1 MTSPP
6 TEAAVARPSFV
17 PLRERLATF
26 RPGLLVSVAVLVVA
40 ALACVSPGLLAPA
53 SPTDADPVAALLP
66 PGGEHWFG
74 TDQLGRDVY
83 ARVVHGARHSLLL
96 GVGATA
102 LGVLVGLLI
111 GLPSALLGRFADQVA
126 MRSMDVM
133 LALPELLLA
142 LLVIAVVGPSSVN
155 AALAIAVSSVPGY
168 ARLVRGQAQVVRR
181 AEYIRSAIGLG
192 LRRRTVV
199 LRHVVPNTLGPLVVP
214 ATLGVGTAI
223 IAGSALSFLGLGPKA
238 PTPEWGAMLAQGRD
252 ALQSAWWIAVF
263 PGAAITLSVVAVTV
277 VGRQL
282 HIGLEGRPG
291 R

>member
-6 TEAAVARPSFV
+6 TEAAIARPSFV
-17 PLRERLATF
+17 PLRERLAMF
-26 RPGLLVSVAVLVVA
+26 RPGLLLSVAVLVVA
-40 ALACVSPGLLAPA
+40 ALACVAPGLLASA

-102 LGVLVGLLI
+102 LGVLTGLLI

-214 ATLGVGTAI
+214 ATLGVGTAV

>member
-1 MTSPP
+1 MSAQP
-6 TEAAVARPSFV
+6 AGGVLVRPATG
-17 PLRERLATF
+17 PLRERLAGF
-26 RPGLLVSVAVLVVA
+26 RPGLLLSAAVLAAA
-40 ALACVSPGLLAPA
+40 ALACVSPGLLAGA

-66 PGGEHWFG
+66 PGTDHWFG

-83 ARVVHGARHSLLL
+83 ARVIHGARHSLLL

-111 GLPSALLGRFADQVA
+111 GLPAALLGRFADQAA
-126 MRSMDVM
+126 MRGMDIM

-155 AALAIAVSSVPGY
+155 AALAIAVASVPGY
-168 ARLVRGQAQVVRR
+168 ARLIRGQAQVVRR

-199 LRHVVPNTLGPLVVP
+199 LRHVLPNTLGPLVVP

-223 IAGSALSFLGLGPKA
+223 ISGSALSFLGLGPKA

-263 PGAAITLSVVAVTV
+263 PGAAITVSVIAVTV
-277 VGRQL
+277 VGRHL

-291 R
+291 A

>member
-1 MTSPP
+1 MSAPP
-6 TEAAVARPSFV
+6 AGLTVARPSSV
-17 PLRERLATF
+17 PLRERLAVF
-26 RPGLLVSVAVLVVA
+26 RPGLALALTVLAVA
-40 ALACVSPGLLAPA
+40 AVACVSPGLLTHA
-53 SPTDADPVAALLP
+53 SATDADPMAALLP
-66 PGGEHWFG
+66 PGAEHWFG

-83 ARVVHGARHSLLL
+83 ARVIHGARHSLLL
-96 GVGATA
+96 GVGATV
-102 LGVLVGLLI
+102 LGVSVGLLI
-111 GLPSALLGRFADQVA
+111 GLPAALLGRFADQVA

-181 AEYIRSAIGLG
+181 AEYIRSAVGLG

-199 LRHVVPNTLGPLVVP
+199 LRHVLPNTLGPLVVP

-223 IAGSALSFLGLGPKA
+223 ISGSALSFLGLGPKA
-238 PTPEWGAMLAQGRD
+238 PAPEWGAMLAQGRD

-282 HIGLEGRPG
+282 HLRLEGRRG
-291 R
+291 V

>member
-6 TEAAVARPSFV
+6 TEAAVARLSFG
-17 PLRERLATF
+17 PLRERLATL
-26 RPGLLVSVAVLVVA
+26 RPGLMLSVAVLAVA
-40 ALACVSPGLLAPA
+40 ALACVAPGLLASA

-102 LGVLVGLLI
+102 LGVLTGLLI
-111 GLPSALLGRFADQVA
+111 GLPAALLGRFADQVA

-214 ATLGVGTAI
+214 ATLGVGTAV

>member
-6 TEAAVARPSFV
+6 TEAAVARLSFG

-26 RPGLLVSVAVLVVA
+26 RPGLVLSVAVLVVA
-40 ALACVSPGLLAPA
+40 ALACVAPGLLASA

-111 GLPSALLGRFADQVA
+111 GLPAALLGRFADQVA

-214 ATLGVGTAI
+214 ATLGVGTAV

>member
-1 MTSPP
+1 M
-6 TEAAVARPSFV
+6 
-17 PLRERLATF
+17 
-26 RPGLLVSVAVLVVA
+26 
-40 ALACVSPGLLAPA
+40 
-53 SPTDADPVAALLP
+53 
-66 PGGEHWFG
+66 
-74 TDQLGRDVY
+74 
-83 ARVVHGARHSLLL
+83 VHGARHSLLL

-238 PTPEWGAMLAQGRD
+238 PTPEWGRCSPRAATRSRAPGGSRCSRGRR
-252 ALQSAWWIAVF
+252 SPCRWWRSPSSDGSCTSDSKAGPADDRIHDRARAG
-263 PGAAITLSVVAVTV
+263 PG
-277 VGRQL
+277 
-282 HIGLEGRPG
+282 
-291 R
+291 

>member
-6 TEAAVARPSFV
+6 TEAAATRLSFG
-17 PLRERLATF
+17 PLRERLATL
-26 RPGLLVSVAVLVVA
+26 RPGLVLSVAVLVVA
-40 ALACVSPGLLAPA
+40 ALACVAPGLLASA

-102 LGVLVGLLI
+102 LGVLTGLLI
-111 GLPSALLGRFADQVA
+111 GLPAALLGRFADQVA

-214 ATLGVGTAI
+214 ATLGVGTAV

>member
-6 TEAAVARPSFV
+6 TEAALARPSFG
-17 PLRERLATF
+17 PLRERLAAF
-26 RPGLLVSVAVLVVA
+26 RPGLLLSVAVLAVA
-40 ALACVSPGLLAPA
+40 ALACVAPGLLASA

-111 GLPSALLGRFADQVA
+111 GLPAALLGRFADQVA
-126 MRSMDVM
+126 MRGMDVM